1 MAKRMDTGGAT
12 HRRVLLLNK
21 LSSLG
26 IPTGSLLKDEITRGF
41 FSDSELP

>member
-26 IPTGSLLKDEITRGF
+26 IPTGNLILQ
-41 FSDSELP
+41 